1 MRHKLIE
8 EFMNVMEK
16 NVYYIN
22 DKDGYS
28 YQMRLLIYDAKFKME
43 EKKTQSWH
51 GSPFMI
57 LNQLSL
63 WKSPYFHWCGKAN
76 SPVFGYG

>member
-63 WKSPYFHWCGKAN
+63 
-76 SPVFGYG
+76 